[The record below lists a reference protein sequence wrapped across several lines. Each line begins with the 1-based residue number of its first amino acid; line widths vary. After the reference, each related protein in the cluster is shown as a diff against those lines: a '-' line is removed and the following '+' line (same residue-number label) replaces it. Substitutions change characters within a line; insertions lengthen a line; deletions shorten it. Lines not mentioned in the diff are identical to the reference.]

1 MIHTF
6 SKLLDAAFWGP
17 PAAYTKAEKIV
28 AESRQLKLRK
38 FKSYRHQVNAY
49 RKMYWKLS
57 KTFDDLMK
65 YRSANELKTKFIE
78 AVKTEVHNEMLSF
91 EKELAQLQPEGP
103 EAQRICDRQQNHF
116 ETEKKSPKQENY
128 PDF

>member
-1 MIHTF
+1 MIHMF
-6 SKLLDAAFWGP
+6 SKFLDAAFLGP

-38 FKSYRHQVNAY
+38 FMNYHHQVNAY

-57 KTFDDLMK
+57 ETFDNLMK
-65 YRSANELKTKFIE
+65 YRSANELKTKFIK

-91 EKELAQLQPEGP
+91 EKELAQL
-103 EAQRICDRQQNHF
+103 
-116 ETEKKSPKQENY
+116 
-128 PDF
+128 